1 MGRVS
6 DARTRLVDATIALIW
21 TESYAAVS
29 VDAICERSDVKKGS
43 FYHFFK
49 SKDDLILAALES
61 HWQSRKPILDELF
74 TPSVPPLDRLRNY
87 FAYVYTRQ
95 IELKTRA
102 GRILGCFYSAV
113 GIGCGRDNAEI
124 AKKVQEILSNYHKY
138 YERALRDAVQIGA
151 QDRGPGGQ
159 VQGAVRVHGGRAD
172 PGAHPGRSR
181 ADPQFVDE
189 RLPFSGRDRAAQSG
203 VRLS

>member
-138 YERALRDAVQIGA
+138 YERALRDAVKSGLKIEDPAGKSKALFAFMEGVLTQARI
-151 QDRGPGGQ
+151 QD
-159 VQGAVRVHGGRAD
+159 D
-172 PGAHPGRSR
+172 PELIRNLSTSAFRFLGVIEP
-181 ADPQFVDE
+181 
-189 RLPFSGRDRAAQSG
+189 LKAA
-203 VRLS
+203 